1 MEKRGE
7 MSFSS
12 YNEYNIMEGDEQI
25 IEHATNYYKNL
36 SDDKPNFSRINHVL
50 GEDI

>member
-7 MSFSS
+7 ISFSS

-25 IEHATNYYKNL
+25 VEHATNYYKISLARMTNL
-36 SDDKPNFSRINHVL
+36 ISR
-50 GEDI
+50 